1 MRALAPVVVV
11 AIAAVPLC
19 GCVAEPAPPVA
30 PSSAEVSAYNQN
42 LLDLTY
48 ASERLDGVTSPL
60 ETSSE
65 TLPPQEWV
73 TVLSQCTT
81 DAGISGALFSW
92 GSDGYFLQLET
103 PPTDKQRAAFYE
115 CVALHPRDPVAA
127 GELLSAAQL
136 RYLWQYYSRW
146 LIPCLSAHDEKV
158 TVEVPTEQQFLAHQP
173 GDLLW
178 SPYSSLE
185 RTQPR
190 GYLFSLERASG
201 QYIDPQTTRLMSTC
215 GLPFGLLGGANP

>member
-1 MRALAPVVVV
+1 MRSLLAVTALMG
-11 AIAAVPLC
+11 AVLLSAC
-19 GCVAEPAPPVA
+19 ASEPAPPEA
-30 PSSAEVSAYNQN
+30 PSAAEVTAYNQN

-48 ASERLDGVTSPL
+48 AAEKLDGVATPL
-60 ETSSE
+60 ETS
-65 TLPPQEWV
+65 TDPLPPQEWIDA
-73 TVLSQCTT
+73 LSECTT
-81 DAGISGALFSW
+81 DADIPGAAFSW

-103 PPTDKQRAAFYE
+103 PPNDRERAAFYG
-115 CVALHPRDPVAA
+115 CVALHPRDPVAS
-127 GELLSAAQL
+127 GELLSDAQL

-146 LIPCLSAHDEKV
+146 LVPCLRANDEKV
-158 TVEVPTEQQFLAHQP
+158 TVEVPTQQQFLAHRP

-190 GYLFSLERASG
+190 GYLFSLARASG